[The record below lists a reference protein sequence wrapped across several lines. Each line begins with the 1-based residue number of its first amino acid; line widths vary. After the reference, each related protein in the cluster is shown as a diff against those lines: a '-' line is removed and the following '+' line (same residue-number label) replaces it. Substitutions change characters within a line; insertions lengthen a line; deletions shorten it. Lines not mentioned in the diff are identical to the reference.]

1 MRAVY
6 DKVASVS
13 ADAVSVA
20 TVLQPLLDMNQD
32 RDTRSFAL
40 VLPAKVALDKDL
52 RDAATRAE
60 KRLEEFQVEMTMR
73 KDVFDNIW
81 AFRLVHLAVLK
92 QESVGSVRYVIGPPG
107 SGSGSVS

>member
-1 MRAVY
+1 M
-6 DKVASVS
+6 S
-13 ADAVSVA
+13 AEAVSVA

-81 AFRLVHLAVLK
+81 AFRLVNLAML
-92 QESVGSVRYVIGPPG
+92 RR
-107 SGSGSVS
+107 VSLYPVTYRRSPC